1 MKYFSF
7 RYIAAVTNVSGQKEI
22 ERAKNVLLQSND
34 ILEAFGNAKTNRND
48 NSSRFGKY
56 MDINFDFKGDPMGGH
71 INNYLLEKSRV
82 IHQQAGDNNFHSFY
96 QLLKGAPEKMLN
108 ECNLTRD
115 YSQYRYLSANN
126 NAVVLPSKVNKFDF
140 FIDFFFMQ
148 YI

>member
-1 MKYFSF
+1 M
-7 RYIAAVTNVSGQKEI
+7 TNVSGQKEI

-140 FIDFFFMQ
+140 FIDFFFHAI
-148 YI
+148 YLVLLP